1 MSRKEIVSDW
11 FYQYN
16 QDVYNFLIYYTGRT
30 DVEDLVQEVFIKA
43 IKGLDK
49 FDGRSSPKT
58 WLFSIARNVAI
69 DEIRKNK
76 RRGHDQNVALEDAI
90 GLGHH
95 NTPESIISNDESK
108 RELYDSINSLKNNY
122 REVLILRAI
131 KELSINETASVLDW
145 SNQKVRTTYSRALK
159 ALGKVQGGFQN
170 E

>member
-16 QDVYNFLIYYTGRT
+16 HDVYNFLVYYTGKR
-30 DVEDLVQEVFIKA
+30 DPEDLVQEVFIKA

-49 FDGRSSPKT
+49 FDGKSSPKT

-69 DEIRKNK
+69 DDIRKNK
-76 RRGHDQNVALEDAI
+76 RRGMDQNVDLDEAYNV
-90 GLGHH
+90 GHH
-95 NTPESIISNDESK
+95 VTPDTVVQENEEK
-108 RELYDSINSLKNNY
+108 QQLYQAINSLKSNY
-122 REVLILRAI
+122 REVIILRAI
-131 KELSINETASVLDW
+131 KELNVSETASVLNW

-159 ALGKVQGGFQN
+159 ALGEVQGGFQN

>member
-16 QDVYNFLIYYTGRT
+16 HDVYNFLVYYTGKR
-30 DVEDLVQEVFIKA
+30 DPEDLVQEVFIKA

-49 FDGRSSPKT
+49 FDGKSSPKT

-69 DEIRKNK
+69 DDIRKNK
-76 RRGHDQNVALEDAI
+76 RRGMDQNVDLDEAYNVGHHVTPDAI
-90 GLGHH
+90 VQ
-95 NTPESIISNDESK
+95 EDEEK
-108 RELYDSINSLKNNY
+108 QQLYRAINSLKSNY
-122 REVLILRAI
+122 REVIILRAI
-131 KELSINETASVLDW
+131 KELNVSETASVLNW

-159 ALGKVQGGFQN
+159 ALGEVQGGFQN